1 MLMTISPLQYPA
13 RLMEHGPKLPNLYKI
28 NQLRSRISFSLSVE
42 TLQYLLSSVTSG
54 LQHPPPAG
62 GTVLVERKMLGNIY
76 NELED

>member
-1 MLMTISPLQYPA
+1 MIPS
-13 RLMEHGPKLPNLYKI
+13 
-28 NQLRSRISFSLSVE
+28 SLHVE

-62 GTVLVERKMLGNIY
+62 GTVLVEREMLGNIY

>member
-1 MLMTISPLQYPA
+1 MLTS
-13 RLMEHGPKLPNLYKI
+13 
-28 NQLRSRISFSLSVE
+28 SLHVE

-62 GTVLVERKMLGNIY
+62 GTVLVEREMLGNIY